1 MENYIEYAPIIVI
14 VLLFLLQQKIFV
26 TPEQIEKK
34 HREILED
41 VSNKFVQLPAYLG
54 FREQVLE
61 DLHDVK
67 AGINDLKEAV
77 IKKEIP

>member
-1 MENYIEYAPIIVI
+1 MDKFIDYAPIIVV

-26 TPEQIEKK
+26 TPEQLEKK

-61 DLHDVK
+61 DLRDVK

-77 IKKEIP
+77 IKKE